1 MRDPD
6 RQVDAAPRLLRL
18 AEVAE
23 RVGVSYRTVQAWVAS
38 GRLKVVRLSARVLR
52 VEAAELER
60 WIAEARR

>member
-1 MRDPD
+1 MTDPRTPQQD
-6 RQVDAAPRLLRL
+6 APRLLRL

-38 GRLKVVRLSARVLR
+38 GRVRVLRLSPRVVR